1 MKKDLHPKFY
11 TTAQITCACG
21 NIIKTGSTKEN
32 MRVEICSACH
42 PLYTGKAK
50 FIDATG
56 RIDRFKG
63 ILAKSKNLKD
73 SRKKKPKKTSLK

>member
-1 MKKDLHPKFY
+1 MKQDIHPQFY
-11 TTAQITCACG
+11 TTSQITCACG
-21 NIIKTGSTKEN
+21 NVIKTGSTKEI

-56 RIDRFKG
+56 RIDRFKD
-63 ILAKSKNLKD
+63 ILAKSKDIKE